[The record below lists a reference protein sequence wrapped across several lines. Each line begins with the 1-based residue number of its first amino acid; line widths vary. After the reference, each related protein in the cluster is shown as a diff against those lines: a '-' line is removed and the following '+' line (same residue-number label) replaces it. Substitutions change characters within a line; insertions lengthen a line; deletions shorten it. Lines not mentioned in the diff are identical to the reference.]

1 MDKAHKATD
10 KRIAAMESHLRAIY
24 TRADKEVREAWD
36 KYMRT
41 AQEALK
47 PLQKAYEDAKKSGD
61 KDETRKTG
69 LTLAAKKR
77 EMTITNA
84 HYKAVVERTAQE
96 LTHINE
102 IATAYVNGELPDVY
116 ALNYNFVATGMQE
129 VSGIS
134 FDLYDAHTVRNLA
147 MSDETLLPYK
157 VVDVAKDVRWN
168 TKLINSEVL
177 QGILQGESMSDIA
190 ARLTHVEDMAANAA
204 IRNARTMVT
213 SAENKG
219 RIDMMNDAEKQGV
232 IALKRWIS
240 THDARTRDWH
250 AELDGQMREKDKPF
264 ENSVGKIMYPGD
276 PSANPANVYNCFV
289 GETNIASDCGI
300 IRSYKSEYHG
310 ELVTVK
316 TSCGVCFA
324 CTSNHPILT
333 GSGWIGA
340 KSLNKGD
347 DIIIARCRDNVF
359 GRINPNVNH
368 GFPRIDALHEFFD
381 MSGGKRTVS
390 MSVNFH
396 GDIPTTNVEI
406 ITQKRF
412 LRDDIN
418 SRRYERLN
426 KFSFKASYKS
436 LAGKSALVKHLL
448 GIVRTAF
455 GFVRCFGELLAFG
468 LRRLRHS
475 EIHSLR
481 PIAWLD
487 SNGIK
492 PLNDDASGN
501 SELLRESLNG
511 FSGLVFADN
520 IVSVDFCSG
529 NAHVYNLQTQ
539 NGYYF
544 VNTIISQS
552 KRKSNGFFAVAHN
565 CRCAIG
571 YKVTGFGQKQQTKAE
586 AGTKEQ
592 AVDKL
597 KQIGFN
603 DVESSFVKYVDK
615 DLAVSVTKQLEKL
628 EQRFKAIANSH
639 GNICS
644 VSGGKKTV
652 AYVSSSLR
660 EPTRQNL
667 SLCPAYYRD
676 KSVLLE
682 SEKRAQKINWM
693 MPCSEN
699 EYEIYTVT
707 HEYGHMLENTIIYS
721 EMKQYGL
728 EKLADEINI
737 DAKTAKK
744 MYKPYYDIHNKVTKD
759 CFSEITDI
767 AKKENPEFSLS
778 ENISQYGKTNYAEF
792 FAEVFANSQLSKP
805 NELGKA
811 MQKWLKQKGY

>member
-10 KRIAAMESHLRAIY
+10 KRIASMETHLRAIY
-24 TRADKEVREAWD
+24 KRADKEVREAWD
-36 KYMRT
+36 KYMQT
-41 AQEALK
+41 AEEELK

-61 KDETRKTG
+61 KEKIRETGRI
-69 LTLAAKKR
+69 LAAKKR

-96 LTHINE
+96 LTHVNE

-190 ARLTHVEDMAANAA
+190 ARLTHVENMAANAA

-219 RIDMMNDAEKQGV
+219 RIDMMDDAEKQGV

-250 AELDGQMREKDKPF
+250 AELDGKMQEKDKPF

-276 PSANPANVYNCFV
+276 PSADPANVYNCFV

-316 TSCGVCFA
+316 TSCGVCFT
-324 CTSNHPILT
+324 CTPNHPILT

-359 GRINPNVNH
+359 FRINPHVNH
-368 GFPRIDALHEFFD
+368 GFSRIDALHEFFD
-381 MSGGKRTVS
+381 ISGGERTFS

-396 GDIPTTNVEI
+396 GDIPATDVEI

-426 KFSFKASYKS
+426 KFSLKASYKS
-436 LAGKSALVKHLL
+436 LSGKSALVKHLL
-448 GIVRTAF
+448 RIVRTAF
-455 GFVRCFGELLAFG
+455 GSVRRFGELLAFG

-492 PLNDDASGN
+492 PLNDDVSGN
-501 SELLRESLNG
+501 AELIRESLNG

-520 IVSVDFCSG
+520 IVSVDFYSG
-529 NAHVYNLQTQ
+529 NTHVYNLQTQ
-539 NGYYF
+539 NGRYF

-552 KRKSNGFFAVAHN
+552 KRKCNGFFAVAHN
-565 CRCAIG
+565 CRCALG
-571 YKVTGFGQKQQTKAE
+571 YKVTGF
-586 AGTKEQ
+586 
-592 AVDKL
+592 
-597 KQIGFN
+597 
-603 DVESSFVKYVDK
+603 
-615 DLAVSVTKQLEKL
+615 
-628 EQRFKAIANSH
+628 
-639 GNICS
+639 
-644 VSGGKKTV
+644 KK
-652 AYVSSSLR
+652 R
-660 EPTRQNL
+660 
-667 SLCPAYYRD
+667 
-676 KSVLLE
+676 
-682 SEKRAQKINWM
+682 
-693 MPCSEN
+693 
-699 EYEIYTVT
+699 
-707 HEYGHMLENTIIYS
+707 
-721 EMKQYGL
+721 
-728 EKLADEINI
+728 
-737 DAKTAKK
+737 
-744 MYKPYYDIHNKVTKD
+744 
-759 CFSEITDI
+759 
-767 AKKENPEFSLS
+767 
-778 ENISQYGKTNYAEF
+778 
-792 FAEVFANSQLSKP
+792 
-805 NELGKA
+805 
-811 MQKWLKQKGY
+811 